1 MNLRILSPSDVVAEM
16 EVESVT
22 MPGVSGELTAM
33 QGHDTLLAL
42 LKPGGV
48 RCIRRKSRG
57 GKTEDEFEIG
67 PGLVEVIHDLVTLCV
82 SYAGRRGEVEN
93 PKGGKVEGRTR

>member
-1 MNLRILSPSDVVAEM
+1 MNLRIPSPSTVVADF

-48 RCIRRKSRG
+48 RCVRRKSHE

-67 PGLVEVIHDLVTLCV
+67 PGLVEVIHDQVTVCV
-82 SYAGRRGEVEN
+82 SHAERRGEGEN